1 MENELQIAY
10 QYSELRG
17 IFWNFVLYW
26 TSVSFGLMVA
36 AHVAARSLHVIVI
49 ALITLLYISFTVW
62 IGYAFY
68 TNTVMITGFMDD
80 LRLMGELESKGV
92 AAILAVHEM
101 TADSSIPAVTFLF
114 AGGGTF
120 LGTLAFLWYS
130 HFRRERNA

>member
-1 MENELQIAY
+1 M
-10 QYSELRG
+10 
-17 IFWNFVLYW
+17 LYW

-36 AHVAARSLHVIVI
+36 SHVAARSLHFIVI

-68 TNTVMITGFMDD
+68 TNTVMINGFMDD
-80 LRLMGELESKGV
+80 LRSMGELESQGV
-92 AAILAVHEM
+92 TAILAVHEM
-101 TADSSIPAVTFLF
+101 TADSSVPAVTFLF

-120 LGTLAFLWYS
+120 LGTLTFLWYS